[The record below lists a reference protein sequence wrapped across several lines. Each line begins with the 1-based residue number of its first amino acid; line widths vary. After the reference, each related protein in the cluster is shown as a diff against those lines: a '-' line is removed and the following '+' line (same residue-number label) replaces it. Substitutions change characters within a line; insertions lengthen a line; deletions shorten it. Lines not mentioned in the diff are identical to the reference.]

1 MNAIGADEVFRD
13 EITDVNPGSSIR
25 TPRAG
30 ATCLSAVCSLPYVI
44 PCILWYLETLL
55 ARTLS
60 PK

>member
-1 MNAIGADEVFRD
+1 MNAIGVDEATRD
-13 EITDVNPGSSIR
+13 EITEVRPGSSIR

-30 ATCLSAVCSLPYVI
+30 ETCLCTVHSLPYVI

-55 ARTLS
+55 ARMIS